1 MYTADVSHIEA
12 YLNELMER
20 RATDLHIAA
29 GSPPMIRIDGSLQP
43 LHGSEPLTPEETT
56 LIVDRLVGP
65 DDLDRFNEDRQL
77 DFSFPWGD
85 QARFRANAYYQRNSP
100 AVALRLIPTD
110 IPTPQQLGLP
120 DVWQKIVKKPHGLV
134 LATGPTGPGKS
145 SW

>member
-85 QARFRANAYYQRNSP
+85 QARFSANAYYQRNSP
-100 AVALRLIPTD
+100 AVALRLIPTH
-110 IPTPQQLGLP
+110 IPTPQG
-120 DVWQKIVKKPHGLV
+120 
-134 LATGPTGPGKS
+134 
-145 SW
+145 